1 MRVLKDREKDNPE
14 VHTKVYRRG
23 ELMSWELLKPEE
35 DGV

>member
-1 MRVLKDREKDNPE
+1 MRVSVCLRESSQ
-14 VHTKVYRRG
+14 VYRRG